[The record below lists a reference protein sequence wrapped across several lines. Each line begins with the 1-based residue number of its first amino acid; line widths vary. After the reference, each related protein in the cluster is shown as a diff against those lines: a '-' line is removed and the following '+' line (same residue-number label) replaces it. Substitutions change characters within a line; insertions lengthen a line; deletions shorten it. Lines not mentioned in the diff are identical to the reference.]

1 MRTKRQPTEAQKQ
14 KAAENRAKFKEL
26 CQRVAAMSEDQR
38 AALAIQCG
46 PRKITGEPFSAYN
59 ACLLLS
65 QHNAP
70 TICGGFAQWRAQGR
84 KVISGP
90 GSGLMVWVPIGRKKK
105 EQDETEATESSA
117 KPGFILG
124 YVFDVS
130 QTAEIGAQQ

>member
-14 KAAENRAKFKEL
+14 QAAERREAFKLL

-38 AALAIQCG
+38 AALAVQCG
-46 PRKITGEPFSAYN
+46 PRKISGEPFSAYN

-70 TICGGFAQWRAQGR
+70 TICGGFHDWRKAGR
-84 KVISGP
+84 AVAKGQH
-90 GSGLMVWVPIGRKKK
+90 GLMVWVPIGRKAKPA
-105 EQDETEATESSA
+105 EGAELAVDGAS
-117 KPGFILG
+117 KPGFIPG

-130 QTAEIGAQQ
+130 QTELITA